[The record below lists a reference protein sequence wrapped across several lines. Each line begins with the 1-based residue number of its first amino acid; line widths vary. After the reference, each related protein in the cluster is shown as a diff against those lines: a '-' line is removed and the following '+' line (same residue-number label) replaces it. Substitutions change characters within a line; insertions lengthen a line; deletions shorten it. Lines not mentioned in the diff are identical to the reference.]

1 MANSLTAAIKATVNE
16 LEMIKQDLII
26 SYQVTLYEIG
36 KLLVFHTPID
46 TGRASSNWNISSG
59 ERTEAERDP
68 SGSDVKGELSI
79 EAMSYQVKNLHEHP
93 EALFYNPVD
102 YIDILDGGY
111 KGGGVGSPQAPA
123 GMTRPTS
130 TQIDKIWIKNL
141 KENGLIK

>member
-1 MANSLTAAIKATVNE
+1 MANSLSAAIKATVSE

-46 TGRASSNWNISSG
+46 TGRASSNWNVSSG
-59 ERTEAERDP
+59 ERTEQERDP
-68 SGSDVKGELSI
+68 PDSSVKGELSM
-79 EAMSYQVKNLHEHP
+79 EAISYQVKDLHEHP

-111 KGGGVGSPQAPA
+111 KGDGIGSPQAPA
-123 GMTRPTS
+123 GITTPTA
-130 TQIDKIWIKNL
+130 TQVGKIWIKNL
-141 KENGLIK
+141 KQNGLIK